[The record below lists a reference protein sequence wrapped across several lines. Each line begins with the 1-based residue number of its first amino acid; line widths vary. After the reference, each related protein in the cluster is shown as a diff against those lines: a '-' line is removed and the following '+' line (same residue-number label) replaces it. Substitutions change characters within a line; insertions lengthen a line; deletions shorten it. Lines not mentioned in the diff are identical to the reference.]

1 MSDKRYWVFLIF
13 LFSGIIIGGLLGE
26 LASQI
31 SFLSWLAYGKSFG
44 LTEPLVLDIN
54 ILKVSFGFL
63 VELNVASIIGII
75 IAMLLYKK
83 AKILLAIFIDFV
95 KI

>member
-83 AKILLAIFIDFV
+83 AR
-95 KI
+95 

>member
-26 LASQI
+26 LASKI
-31 SFLSWLAYGKSFG
+31 PFLSWLAYGKSFG
-44 LTEPLVLDIN
+44 LTDPLVLDIN
-54 ILKVSFGFL
+54 ILKISFGFL
-63 VELNVASIIGII
+63 VELNVASIIGIL

-83 AKILLAIFIDFV
+83 AR
-95 KI
+95 

>member
-13 LFSGIIIGGLLGE
+13 LFSGFIIGGLLGE
-26 LASQI
+26 LASKV

-44 LTEPLVLDIN
+44 LTDPLVLDIN
-54 ILKVSFGFL
+54 ILKISFGFL
-63 VELNVASIIGII
+63 VELNVASIIGIL

-83 AKILLAIFIDFV
+83 AR
-95 KI
+95 